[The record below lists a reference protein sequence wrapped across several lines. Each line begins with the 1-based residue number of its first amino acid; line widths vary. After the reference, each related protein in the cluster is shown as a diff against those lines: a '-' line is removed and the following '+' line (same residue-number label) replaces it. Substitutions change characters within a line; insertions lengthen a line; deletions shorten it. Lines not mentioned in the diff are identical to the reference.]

1 MEKAKN
7 QSQYVHKLLVLCK
20 TWNGPAISIEDLESI
35 LCQHPDSVEKIV
47 KTELTY
53 YKHTHHSENIAAP
66 SLFKLNKISHEERL
80 SNLCILLNGQSTSFT
95 TLKGALQ
102 VIQNNN
108 QNQTTNSIDNELTID
123 IGQPCVTLW
132 RENDIET
139 WYVGYCIEVNDNVV
153 TVEHIR
159 RTGKCSNL
167 KGKYPTKI
175 GIASVDNDQILD
187 CEV

>member
-66 SLFKLNKISHEERL
+66 SLLKLNKISHEERL

-108 QNQTTNSIDNELTID
+108 QNQTTNSIDDELTID

-153 TVEHIR
+153 TVEHIH

>member
-7 QSQYVHKLLVLCK
+7 HSQYVHKLLVLCK
-20 TWNGPAISIEDLESI
+20 TWNRPAISIEELESI

-53 YKHTHHSENIAAP
+53 YKHTVHCSENIAAS
-66 SLFKLNKISHEERL
+66 SLFKLNKISHEEKL
-80 SNLCILLNGQSTSFT
+80 SNLCILLNVFT

-102 VIQNNN
+102 VIQNNH
-108 QNQTTNSIDNELTID
+108 QNQTTNSIDDELTID

-132 RENDIET
+132 RENTIET

-153 TVEHIR
+153 TVEHIHQ
-159 RTGKCSNL
+159 TEKCSNH
-167 KGKYPTKI
+167 KWKYPTKSD
-175 GIASVDNDQILD
+175 IAPFGNDQILD